1 MSVRQIVI
9 LLATVLPMTTG
20 IVFGQEAYRGPVP
33 EKADLPYIRHANKL
47 VATDPGQANEQTVKG
62 DTVVTVAGANA
73 TAKTPLTEPAFILK
87 QAKLDAS
94 QMQLYKMEAKGGQR
108 ELRLAQRPGKKD
120 ARPVRMS
127 LDPLGNGLYKLEVQ
141 EPLANGEYCL
151 SPSGSSAVF
160 CFAVY

>member
-1 MSVRQIVI
+1 MKVKSI
-9 LLATVLPMTTG
+9 LLFAAAALAL
-20 IVFGQEAYRGPVP
+20 FGQEPYRGPVP

-47 VATDPGQANEQTVKG
+47 VATEPGQANEQSQKG
-62 DTVVTVAGANA
+62 DTLVTVAGGSASA
-73 TAKTPLTEPAFILK
+73 RTPLTEPVILIK
-87 QAKLDAS
+87 QSKLDAS
-94 QMQLYKMEAKGGQR
+94 QMQLYKMESKSGQR

-120 ARPVRMS
+120 SRPIRMS

-141 EPLANGEYCL
+141 EALANGEYCL